1 MHGSALQFYMQRSLP
16 SQPRW
21 GCGQLTQSRVTIIVD
36 VCSLRFNR
44 SVALKAAR
52 NANHM
57 STSQLETERLLDAA
71 LQMSRAEL
79 ERFVARLFA
88 LKARQEAP
96 SLTPGES
103 ELLMKI
109 NQGLPVEVQQRY
121 DSLIRKRRRHKLTR
135 AEHRELLAL
144 TQQIERHDVERLKRL
159 SDLAR
164 LRGLSLPDLMQALG
178 IEPPE
183 PDYA

>member
-1 MHGSALQFYMQRSLP
+1 
-16 SQPRW
+16 
-21 GCGQLTQSRVTIIVD
+21 
-36 VCSLRFNR
+36 
-44 SVALKAAR
+44 
-52 NANHM
+52 M

-71 LQMSRAEL
+71 LQMSRAEMK
-79 ERFVARLFA
+79 RFVARLFA

-96 SLTPGES
+96 SLTPRES
-103 ELLMKI
+103 KLLMKI
-109 NQGLPVEVQQRY
+109 NQGVPLELQRRY

-135 AEHRELLAL
+135 AEHCEVLAL
-144 TQQIERHDVERLKRL
+144 SQEIERHDVERLKLL

-178 IEPPE
+178 LEPPE

>member
-1 MHGSALQFYMQRSLP
+1 
-16 SQPRW
+16 
-21 GCGQLTQSRVTIIVD
+21 
-36 VCSLRFNR
+36 
-44 SVALKAAR
+44 
-52 NANHM
+52 M

-109 NQGLPVEVQQRY
+109 NQGVPVEVQRRY
-121 DSLIRKRRRHKLTR
+121 DSLMRKRRRHKLTR
-135 AEHRELLAL
+135 AEHRDLLAL
-144 TQQIERHDVERLKRL
+144 TREIECHDVERLKRL

-164 LRGLSLPDLMQALG
+164 LRGLSLPDLMRALG
-178 IEPPE
+178 IEAPE

>member
-1 MHGSALQFYMQRSLP
+1 
-16 SQPRW
+16 
-21 GCGQLTQSRVTIIVD
+21 
-36 VCSLRFNR
+36 
-44 SVALKAAR
+44 
-52 NANHM
+52 M

-71 LQMSRAEL
+71 LQMSRAEM

-96 SLTPGES
+96 SLTPRES

-109 NQGLPVEVQQRY
+109 NQGVPLELQRRY
-121 DSLIRKRRRHKLTR
+121 DSLIRKRRRHKLTS
-135 AEHRELLAL
+135 AEHREVLAL
-144 TQQIERHDVERLKRL
+144 SQEIERHDVERLKRL

-178 IEPPE
+178 IEAPE